1 MAIWRQWWADAIN
14 KPAGDGPFSAAALA
28 ESRHRIWDNMAA
40 MQDAWWTLWR
50 ASFTAPWTSMPWP
63 PAGQI
68 LPPDEAPLAERP
80 EQPVALKAP
89 RQSAH
94 NRAVPKTR
102 AHAKRLRHP

>member
-1 MAIWRQWWADAIN
+1 MALWRQWWADASN

-50 ASFTAPWTSMPWP
+50 ASFTAPWASMPWP

-68 LPPDEAPLAERP
+68 LPPDASIPDDVAAPAPHVERRSTRKRP
-80 EQPVALKAP
+80 LPKIPAQP
-89 RQSAH
+89 R
-94 NRAVPKTR
+94 RM
-102 AHAKRLRHP
+102 RHP